1 MAVTVEQLKEY
12 VGTKDSSDFPQEC
25 LDAANAMVSNYIGS
39 ADVPFAV
46 VDQAVLTVG
55 SELFHRKS
63 APNGVTQFAAFDG
76 QAVRVARDPMT
87 SVYPILLPFVGY
99 GI

>member
-12 VGTKDSSDFPQEC
+12 IGTKDSSDFPQEC
-25 LDAANAMVSNYIGS
+25 LDSAKAMVSNFIGE
-39 ADVPFAV
+39 ANVPFSV

-63 APNGVTQFAAFDG
+63 APNGVAQFAAMDG
-76 QAVRVARDPMT
+76 QPIRVARDPMT
-87 SVYPILLPFVGY
+87 SVYPMLQQFVGY
-99 GI
+99 AV

>member
-1 MAVTVEQLKEY
+1 MVTVEQLADY
-12 VGTKDSSDFPQEC
+12 VGTKETTGFIETC
-25 LDAANAMVSNYIGS
+25 LDGATQMISNYVGNAS
-39 ADVPFAV
+39 VP
-46 VDQAVLTVG
+46 QATFDNCVLTVG
-55 SELFHRKS
+55 SELFHRRS

-87 SVYPILLPFVGY
+87 SVYPILLQFVGV